1 MADVT
6 VKQLAETIGTPVDR
20 LLQQMQE
27 AGLPHTA
34 ENDSVAEDQKEKLLS
49 YLKKSH
55 GETEGAPKKITLKRR
70 TLSTLKTG
78 GSAGRGRTVNVE
90 VRKKRTY
97 VRRTPSEEE
106 GAPATPVALVEESIE
121 PEQEPVET
129 KEEREAAEL
138 DARRREAY
146 AEVEAEAQ
154 KRRTA
159 TAEKEAEIA
168 EKAAMEEAE
177 KQKATGKGQPATA
190 TAEVTS
196 ISSRKDKRDR
206 HDLDDDDK
214 QQKKSKHGNRR
225 RRVEELAGA
234 TDAIFEE
241 DGTAKKGGSTL
252 GLASGARPKR
262 SAIKKPMSSQH
273 KFQAPT
279 EEQQHEVELGE
290 TITVQQ
296 LSQRMSVKATDVI
309 KSLMGL
315 GIMANINQTVDQET
329 AMMVIEEFGHLF
341 KVVDANAV
349 EKTMEDELVYEN
361 EAKPRAP
368 VVTVMGHVDH
378 GKTSLLDYIRSS
390 RVASGE
396 AGGITQHI
404 GAYRV
409 TTDHG
414 EICFIDTPG
423 HAAFTAMRARGAN
436 ATDIVILV
444 VAADDGVMPQTEEA
458 IQHAKNAGVPLIV
471 AINKIDKEGADPER
485 AKNELAS
492 REVIPDDWGGDTQFI
507 PVSAMTG
514 QGVED
519 LLEAINLQSEL
530 LELTAVEDGPA
541 QGVVIESELDKGKG
555 PVATLLIQNGTLKQ
569 GDIIVAGEQFGRVRA
584 LNDENGQR
592 AKSAGPATPVS
603 VLGLNGTPAAGESF
617 MVTKDEKR
625 AREVAELRSDRATD
639 ERLAT
644 PAVSLDN
651 LLESFSLT
659 ETSLL
664 NLVVKADVRGS
675 LEAIVSALNDLGN
688 DEVKVNVVFSG
699 VGGITES
706 DVTLAGTSGAVIFG
720 FNVRAENA
728 AKKFVEK
735 EGLDLRYYKVI
746 YDLVDDVRDALT
758 GMLSPE
764 IREEIVGIAEVRDVF
779 DSKKLGSIA
788 GCMVIEGTVSRSK
801 KIRVLRDNIVIYEG
815 ELESL
820 RRYKDEVDNVRSGVE
835 CGIGVKNYNDVKVGD
850 QIEVF
855 DTREVAREL

>member
-27 AGLPHTA
+27 AGLPQKT

-55 GETEGAPKKITLKRR
+55 GETETAPKKITLKRR

-97 VRRTPSEEE
+97 VRRTPTEEE
-106 GAPATPVALVEESIE
+106 GTPAAPAALVEEPAE
-121 PEQEPVET
+121 PEQETAES
-129 KEEREAAEL
+129 KAEREAAEL

-154 KRRTA
+154 KRRAETA
-159 TAEKEAEIA
+159 QKEAEEA
-168 EKAAMEEAE
+168 EKAAREEAA
-177 KQKATGKGQPATA
+177 KQKAAGKGQPAVA
-190 TAEVTS
+190 AAEVTS

-234 TDAIFEE
+234 PDEIF
-241 DGTAKKGGSTL
+241 DVNGIVKKGGSTL

-329 AMMVIEEFGHLF
+329 AMMVIEEFGHLV
-341 KVVDANAV
+341 KIVDANAA

-378 GKTSLLDYIRSS
+378 GKTSLLDYIRNS

-409 TTDHG
+409 STDHG

-458 IQHAKNAGVPLIV
+458 IQHAKTAGVPLIV

-507 PVSAMTG
+507 PVSAITG

-519 LLEAINLQSEL
+519 LLEAINLQAEL

-584 LNDENGQR
+584 LSDENGKR
-592 AKSAGPATPVS
+592 AKTAGPATPVS

-625 AREVAELRSDRATD
+625 AREVAELRRDRATD

-651 LLESFSLT
+651 LLESFSST

-820 RRYKDEVDNVRSGVE
+820 RRYKDEVEDVRSGVE